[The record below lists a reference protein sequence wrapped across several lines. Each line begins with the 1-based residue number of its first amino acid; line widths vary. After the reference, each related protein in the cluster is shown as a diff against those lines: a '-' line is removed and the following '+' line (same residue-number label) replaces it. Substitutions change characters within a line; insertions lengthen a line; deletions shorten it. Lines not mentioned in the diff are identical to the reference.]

1 MVDLC
6 LKRLDTMKVT
16 NEISYSM
23 TKLPCH
29 NECVR
34 LVEMCICLISLSS

>member
-23 TKLPCH
+23 TKLPCLTITS
-29 NECVR
+29 V
-34 LVEMCICLISLSS
+34 LDW